1 MGFDFNFD
9 PFQVSYEQPYQPAP
23 KVTSGPILGVL
34 LVESRV
40 LTQEQLDEA
49 LAAQKTKACPLVQ
62 ALIEGGFCTN
72 DQINTALT
80 VRPNYS

>member
-9 PFQVSYEQPYQPAP
+9 PFQVSYDQPYQPAP
-23 KVTSGPILGVL
+23 KVISGPILGAL
-34 LVESRV
+34 LVESGV
-40 LTQEQLDEA
+40 ITQEQLDAA
-49 LAAQKTKACPLVQ
+49 LAEQKTKACPLVQ
-62 ALIEGGFCTN
+62 ALIEGSFCTN